1 MYNSRYSM
9 FIGRFQP
16 FHDGHRWLVEQ
27 RLKLGKKVCIGVMD
41 IHDIE
46 PEENPYTYYEV
57 MMKISD
63 VLKDYIN
70 EGKIKIISIPPIESV
85 NYGRNVGYEVIE
97 HIPPKEIR
105 NISATNMRKE
115 NDITI

>member
-16 FHDGHRWLVEQ
+16 FHDGHKWCIEKMLAD
-27 RLKLGKKVCIGVMD
+27 GKKVCVAVMD
-41 IHDIE
+41 IHETE
-46 PEENPYTYYEV
+46 PDKNPYTYYEV
-57 MMKISD
+57 MMKISEELRD
-63 VLKDYIN
+63 FLN

-85 NYGRNVGYEVIE
+85 NYGRDAGYEVIE

-115 NDITI
+115 TDITI